1 MGEGEAFLPNG
12 QRVSGAQA
20 MQAASITP
28 VLLEAKEGL
37 ALNNGTQFMTA
48 VGGLA
53 LLDAECLARA
63 GTLACAL
70 SLEAIKGVPAAFEAR
85 IHALRPHPGQ
95 IAVAEA
101 ILQQIENSEILSRK
115 STQPGFTMRM
125 FLDEAEKILKSEGNE
140 RCQTEAA
147 RIRSLRNGLAELM
160 HSNGEAT
167 DAEFVETVGD
177 EEEFEQETRRRA
189 AAEVLAAQVTS
200 AYGIY
205 ALLSGSL
212 PRSALGAR
220 EYFRL
225 ALDEMQK
232 AVPSFVPVQDDYSF
246 RCTPQVIGPALDT
259 FAHVRQVLRRELNSA
274 TDNPLIFPPRD
285 GEHADDVVRR
295 LAP

>member
-1 MGEGEAFLPNG
+1 MGEGEAFLSNG
-12 QRVSGAQA
+12 QRVSGYQA
-20 MQAASITP
+20 MQAASIAP

-101 ILQQIENSEILSRK
+101 IRQQIENSEILSLQVNTARIHNAH
-115 STQPGFTMRM
+115 M

-200 AYGIY
+200 AYGIC
-205 ALLSGSL
+205 ANTFRIAAAIRAGSA
-212 PRSALGAR
+212 SV
-220 EYFRL
+220 F
-225 ALDEMQK
+225 
-232 AVPSFVPVQDDYSF
+232 PV
-246 RCTPQVIGPALDT
+246 GP
-259 FAHVRQVLRRELNSA
+259 
-274 TDNPLIFPPRD
+274 
-285 GEHADDVVRR
+285 G
-295 LAP
+295 